1 MSTPSSVPSVG
12 SVLARR
18 WRLAQKLGRGA
29 LAEVFVAEPVAGGS
43 SVALKVLRFAFPEP
57 KVAAR
62 FVEEGRRVMRLVHPN
77 IVRTLECE
85 QPQEGEG
92 AAFVVTELLDG
103 VPLGAYTR
111 NGGRVPVAQAM
122 SIAQGMLAGLAAAHA
137 QGFVHLDLKPE
148 NVFLVRQT
156 GGTFVVKVLDFAM
169 AGVMEA
175 AGGIGHRAPDGTLI
189 GTAAYMSPE
198 QIAGEAGVDKRAD
211 IFSAGAIL
219 YEMLTGRVA
228 FSAPTE
234 YARLAAVRSTNPEPM
249 DRIDPALVAL
259 APIVSR
265 ALLKSRD
272 ERFPS
277 ALEMARAL
285 AAVPL
290 QEPAAYV
297 ADTQV
302 GSLAF
307 GGTQPGSRWTH
318 TPSVLATSL
327 PGESGAMGL
336 APTSPSF
343 EVAPP
348 PRQKPGGTLASA
360 ADQHPHHVEMPRPEV
375 ALVTMS
381 GTLPSK
387 DLPIIIPIKT
397 TTTVHGVSVRIVA
410 LLVAAGVVVGFVLG
424 WAVARLA

>member
-1 MSTPSSVPSVG
+1 MDAPSVPSVG

-18 WRLAQKLGRGA
+18 WRLTQRVGKGT
-29 LAEVFVAEPVAGGS
+29 LAEVFVAEPLEGGS
-43 SVALKVLRFAFPEP
+43 PVALKVLRAAFSGS

-62 FVEEGRRVMRLVHPN
+62 FVEEGKRAMRLVHPN
-77 IVRTLECE
+77 IARTLECVAPE
-85 QPQEGEG
+85 EGSE
-92 AAFVVTELLDG
+92 ARFHVTEMLEG
-103 VPLGAYTR
+103 VPLSAYTR

-137 QGFVHLDLKPE
+137 QGFVHLDLKPD
-148 NVFLVRQT
+148 NVFLVRQP

-175 AGGIGHRAPDGTLI
+175 AGGIGQRTADGALI
-189 GTAAYMSPE
+189 GSAAYMSPE
-198 QIAGEAGVDKRAD
+198 QIAGDANVDKRAD

-249 DRIDPALVAL
+249 DRIDPALIAL
-259 APIVSR
+259 APIVAR
-265 ALLKSRD
+265 ALLKPRE

-290 QEPAAYV
+290 QEPSSPV
-297 ADTQV
+297 AEAQA
-302 GSLAF
+302 GSLAY
-307 GGTQPGSRWTH
+307 GGTQPGSRWGGH
-318 TPSVLATSL
+318 TPSALASSL
-327 PGESGAMGL
+327 GDPAASAL
-336 APTSPSF
+336 ART
-343 EVAPP
+343 APELEAVP
-348 PRQKPGGTLASA
+348 LLRQKPGSTLASA
-360 ADQHPHHVEMPRPEV
+360 ADHHPHVEMAMPDVGLV
-375 ALVTMS
+375 AMG

-387 DLPIIIPIKT
+387 DLPVIIPGKP
-397 TTTVHGVSVRIVA
+397 TTVAGMRTR
-410 LLVAAGVVVGFVLG
+410 LVVILVLAGVGAGFFLG
-424 WAVARLA
+424 WAAAHHP